1 MSDVKISVR
10 FRREAGHYRFV
21 LSAGEIRLNDFFQKV
36 EISGL
41 SHFLVY
47 LFHIYG
53 NNEFANNLA
62 NIRIFQY
69 FCDYKQENHT
79 NMIKSMTGYGK
90 AEVLLETGKITV
102 EVRSLNG
109 KTADI
114 SLKTSMLPKDKEMT
128 VRQKIA
134 AELQRG
140 NIDMFMTFEPNAAEN
155 AKKINMDL
163 AVQYYQQISDLAKMV
178 GTSSLQINNPNDL
191 IATILRMPD
200 VMDAKKADVITD
212 ETWPLVE
219 ACIDQALKNIN
230 EFRSHEGEIL
240 YKDVTEK
247 VASIMAY
254 SEQIEQ
260 FEKERVESI
269 REKILSRF
277 AELKAEP
284 DQSRLE
290 QEMIFYIEKLDIN
303 EEKVR
308 LRQHCRYFLDTISSE
323 ECPGKKLGFIAQEM
337 GREINTTGSK
347 ANHTEIQKIVV
358 KMKDDLE
365 KIKEQSLNIL

>member
-1 MSDVKISVR
+1 
-10 FRREAGHYRFV
+10 
-21 LSAGEIRLNDFFQKV
+21 
-36 EISGL
+36 
-41 SHFLVY
+41 
-47 LFHIYG
+47 
-53 NNEFANNLA
+53 
-62 NIRIFQY
+62 
-69 FCDYKQENHT
+69 
-79 NMIKSMTGYGK
+79 MTGYGK
-90 AEVLLETGKITV
+90 AEAILETGKITV

-114 SLKTSMLPKDKEMT
+114 SIKTSIIPKDKEMT

-134 AELQRG
+134 TELTRG
-140 NIDMFMTFEPNAAEN
+140 NIDFFVTFEPNAADS

-163 AVQYYQQISDLAKMV
+163 AMEYYQQIFELGSRIGSANESRV
-178 GTSSLQINNPNDL
+178 GAANLWTQGPNDL
-191 IATILRMPD
+191 LAMILRMPE
-200 VMDAKKADVITD
+200 VMDAKKQDVITD
-212 ETWPLVE
+212 ENWPVVE
-219 ACIDQALKNIN
+219 ACIDEALKNIN
-230 EFRSHEGEIL
+230 AFRSKEGVIL

-247 VASIMAY
+247 VANIMEF
-254 SEQIEQ
+254 SKQIEQ
-260 FEKERVESI
+260 FEQERTDAI

-308 LRQHCRYFLDTISSE
+308 LRQHCRYFLETLE
-323 ECPGKKLGFIAQEM
+323 NEPNPGKKLGFIAQEM

-347 ANHTEIQKIVV
+347 ANHTEIQKFVV
-358 KMKDDLE
+358 KMKDELE

>member
-1 MSDVKISVR
+1 
-10 FRREAGHYRFV
+10 
-21 LSAGEIRLNDFFQKV
+21 
-36 EISGL
+36 
-41 SHFLVY
+41 
-47 LFHIYG
+47 
-53 NNEFANNLA
+53 
-62 NIRIFQY
+62 
-69 FCDYKQENHT
+69 
-79 NMIKSMTGYGK
+79 MTGYGK
-90 AEVLLETGKITV
+90 AEALLETGKLTV

-114 SLKTSMLPKDKEMT
+114 SIKTSMLPKDKEMT

-134 AELQRG
+134 AALTRG
-140 NIDMFMTFEPNAAEN
+140 NIDFFVTFEPNAADS

-163 AVQYYQQISDLAKMV
+163 AMEYYQQISELGGRIGAFNLW
-178 GTSSLQINNPNDL
+178 SHNPNDL
-191 IATILRMPD
+191 LALLMRMPE
-200 VMDAKKADVITD
+200 VMDAKKQDVITED
-212 ETWPLVE
+212 NWPIVE
-219 ACIDQALKNIN
+219 ACIDEALASIN
-230 EFRSHEGEIL
+230 AFRSQEGEVL

-247 VASIMAY
+247 VVRIM
-254 SEQIEQ
+254 SLSDQVEN
-260 FEKERVESI
+260 FEKERVEAI

-308 LRQHCRYFLDTISSE
+308 LRQHCRYFLETIDNDP
-323 ECPGKKLGFIAQEM
+323 CPGKKLGFIAQEM

-347 ANHTEIQKIVV
+347 ANHTEIQKLVV
-358 KMKDDLE
+358 LMKDELE

>member
-1 MSDVKISVR
+1 M
-10 FRREAGHYRFV
+10 
-21 LSAGEIRLNDFFQKV
+21 IR
-36 EISGL
+36 
-41 SHFLVY
+41 
-47 LFHIYG
+47 
-53 NNEFANNLA
+53 
-62 NIRIFQY
+62 
-69 FCDYKQENHT
+69 
-79 NMIKSMTGYGK
+79 SMTGYGK
-90 AEVLLETGKITV
+90 AEAILETGKITV

-114 SLKTSMLPKDKEMT
+114 SLKTSMLPKDKEMA

-134 AELQRG
+134 ASLTRG
-140 NIDMFMTFEPNAAEN
+140 NIDFFITYEPNAADS

-163 AVQYYQQISDLAKMV
+163 AMEYYQQISELGGKLGAHN
-178 GTSSLQINNPNDL
+178 LWNQNPNDL
-191 IATILRMPD
+191 LAMILRMPE
-200 VMDAKKADVITD
+200 VMDAKKQDVITD
-212 ETWPLVE
+212 ENWPIVE
-219 ACIDQALKNIN
+219 ACIDEALANIN
-230 EFRSHEGEIL
+230 AFRAQEGEVL

-247 VASIMAY
+247 VANILEY
-254 SEQIEQ
+254 SAQVET
-260 FEKERVESI
+260 FEKERVGAI

-308 LRQHCRYFLDTISSE
+308 LRQHCKYFLDTIAGE
-323 ECPGKKLGFIAQEM
+323 DCPGKKLGFIAQEM

-358 KMKDDLE
+358 KMKDELE

>member
-1 MSDVKISVR
+1 
-10 FRREAGHYRFV
+10 
-21 LSAGEIRLNDFFQKV
+21 
-36 EISGL
+36 
-41 SHFLVY
+41 
-47 LFHIYG
+47 
-53 NNEFANNLA
+53 
-62 NIRIFQY
+62 
-69 FCDYKQENHT
+69 
-79 NMIKSMTGYGK
+79 MTGYGK
-90 AEVLLETGKITV
+90 AEAILETGKITV

-134 AELQRG
+134 ASLSRG
-140 NIDMFMTFEPNAAEN
+140 NIDFFVTYEPNAADS
-155 AKKINMDL
+155 AKKINIAL
-163 AVQYYQQISDLAKMV
+163 AMEYYQQISELAKQV

-191 IATILRMPD
+191 IATILRMPE
-200 VMDAKKADVITD
+200 VMDVKKQDVITD
-212 ETWPLVE
+212 ANWPVVE
-219 ACIDQALKNIN
+219 KCIDEALANIN
-230 EFRSHEGEIL
+230 AFRAQEGEVL
-240 YKDVTEK
+240 YKDVTDNVNKILE
-247 VASIMAY
+247 Y
-254 SEQIEQ
+254 SKQIEA
-260 FEKERVESI
+260 FETERTEAI

-277 AELKAEP
+277 ADLKLDP

-308 LRQHCRYFLDTISSE
+308 LRQHCKYFIETIE
-323 ECPGKKLGFIAQEM
+323 TDPYPGKKLGFIAQEM

-358 KMKDDLE
+358 KMKDELE

>member
-1 MSDVKISVR
+1 
-10 FRREAGHYRFV
+10 
-21 LSAGEIRLNDFFQKV
+21 
-36 EISGL
+36 
-41 SHFLVY
+41 
-47 LFHIYG
+47 
-53 NNEFANNLA
+53 
-62 NIRIFQY
+62 
-69 FCDYKQENHT
+69 
-79 NMIKSMTGYGK
+79 MIKSMTGYGK
-90 AEVLLETGKITV
+90 AEAILETGKITV

-114 SLKTSMLPKDKEMT
+114 SIKTSIIPKDKEMT

-134 AELQRG
+134 TELTRG
-140 NIDMFMTFEPNAAEN
+140 NIDFFVTFEPNAADS

-163 AVQYYQQISDLAKMV
+163 AMEYYEQVSALSQKI
-178 GTSSLQINNPNDL
+178 GTSCLQTNNPNDL
-191 IATILRMPD
+191 LAMILRMPE
-200 VMDAKKADVITD
+200 VMDAKKQDVITD
-212 ETWPLVE
+212 ENWPVVE
-219 ACIDQALKNIN
+219 ACIDEALANIN
-230 EFRSHEGEIL
+230 AFRSQEGEVL

-247 VASIMAY
+247 VENIMAY
-254 SEQIEQ
+254 SKQIEQ
-260 FEKERVESI
+260 YEAERTDAI

-308 LRQHCRYFLDTISSE
+308 LRQHCRYFLDTIANE
-323 ECPGKKLGFIAQEM
+323 PNPGKKLGFIAQEM
-337 GREINTTGSK
+337 GREINNTGSK

-358 KMKDDLE
+358 KMKDELE

>member
-1 MSDVKISVR
+1 
-10 FRREAGHYRFV
+10 
-21 LSAGEIRLNDFFQKV
+21 
-36 EISGL
+36 
-41 SHFLVY
+41 
-47 LFHIYG
+47 
-53 NNEFANNLA
+53 
-62 NIRIFQY
+62 
-69 FCDYKQENHT
+69 
-79 NMIKSMTGYGK
+79 MTGYGK
-90 AEVLLETGKITV
+90 AEALLETGKITV

-114 SLKTSMLPKDKEMT
+114 SIKTSMLPKDKEMA

-134 AELQRG
+134 AEMTRG
-140 NIDMFMTFEPNAAEN
+140 NIDFFVTFEPNAADS

-163 AVQYYQQISDLAKMV
+163 AIEYYQQVSELGEKIGAVNLWSK
-178 GTSSLQINNPNDL
+178 NPNDL
-191 IATILRMPD
+191 LALLLRMPE
-200 VMDAKKADVITD
+200 VMDAKKQDVITD
-212 ETWPLVE
+212 ENWPVVE
-219 ACIDQALKNIN
+219 ACIDEALRNIN
-230 EFRSHEGEIL
+230 AFREQEGEVL

-247 VASIMAY
+247 VENILAY
-254 SEQIEQ
+254 SKQVEQYES
-260 FEKERVESI
+260 ERTEAI

-277 AELKAEP
+277 AEIKAEP

-308 LRQHCRYFLDTISSE
+308 LRQHCRYFLDTIANE
-323 ECPGKKLGFIAQEM
+323 PNPGKKLGFIAQEM

-358 KMKDDLE
+358 KMKDELE

>member
-1 MSDVKISVR
+1 MV
-10 FRREAGHYRFV
+10 
-21 LSAGEIRLNDFFQKV
+21 
-36 EISGL
+36 
-41 SHFLVY
+41 
-47 LFHIYG
+47 
-53 NNEFANNLA
+53 
-62 NIRIFQY
+62 
-69 FCDYKQENHT
+69 
-79 NMIKSMTGYGK
+79 KSMTGYGK
-90 AEVLLETGKITV
+90 AEALLETGKITV

-114 SLKTSMLPKDKEMT
+114 SIKTSMLPKDKEMA

-134 AELQRG
+134 AELTRG
-140 NIDMFMTFEPNAAEN
+140 NIDFFVTYEPNAADS
-155 AKKINMDL
+155 AKKINMAL
-163 AVQYYQQISDLAKMV
+163 AMEYFQQIKELSENV
-178 GTSSLQINNPNDL
+178 GTSSILINNPNDL
-191 IATILRMPD
+191 LAMILRMPE
-200 VMDAKKADVITD
+200 VMDARKQDVITD
-212 ETWPLVE
+212 ENWPVVE
-219 ACIDQALKNIN
+219 ACIDEALANIN
-230 EFRSHEGEIL
+230 AFRAHEGEVL
-240 YKDVTEK
+240 YQDVTSK
-247 VASIMAY
+247 VESIMEY
-254 SEQIEQ
+254 SRQIEQ
-260 FEKERVESI
+260 YETERTDAI

-308 LRQHCRYFLDTISSE
+308 LRQHCRYFIDTITNE
-323 ECPGKKLGFIAQEM
+323 TNPGKKLGFIAQEM

>member
-1 MSDVKISVR
+1 
-10 FRREAGHYRFV
+10 
-21 LSAGEIRLNDFFQKV
+21 
-36 EISGL
+36 
-41 SHFLVY
+41 
-47 LFHIYG
+47 
-53 NNEFANNLA
+53 
-62 NIRIFQY
+62 
-69 FCDYKQENHT
+69 
-79 NMIKSMTGYGK
+79 MIKSMTGYGK
-90 AEVLLETGKITV
+90 AEALLETGKITV

-114 SLKTSMLPKDKEMT
+114 SIKTSMLPKDKEMA

-134 AELQRG
+134 AELTRG
-140 NIDMFMTFEPNAAEN
+140 NIDFFVTFEPNAADS

-163 AVQYYQQISDLAKMV
+163 ALEYYQQVSELGDKIGAVNLWSK
-178 GTSSLQINNPNDL
+178 NPNDL
-191 IATILRMPD
+191 LALLLRMPE
-200 VMDAKKADVITD
+200 VLDAKKQDVITED
-212 ETWPLVE
+212 NWPVVE
-219 ACIDQALKNIN
+219 ACIDEALTNIN
-230 EFRSHEGEIL
+230 SFRSQEGEVL

-247 VASIMAY
+247 VENIMAY
-254 SEQIEQ
+254 SKQIEQ
-260 FEKERVESI
+260 YETERIDAI

-308 LRQHCRYFLDTISSE
+308 LRQHCRYFLDTIANE
-323 ECPGKKLGFIAQEM
+323 PNPGKKLGFIAQEM

-358 KMKDDLE
+358 KMKDELE